1 MPTQHTAE
9 FLNGLCGIIFKTI
22 TKCITTVPVKLD
34 SVSFSLVNLIH
45 LLSGLQIYGK
55 LHSQFSRPFSLSQ
68 DYCRLN
74 LGILLWISHV
84 PHHPISSHP
93 YSFPPPFIVST
104 FISFHFFSSLGSSLS
119 FVFSVSLTPYLGVLH
134 PCRRNVAFP
143 GESLHHHHVNCSLWI
158 YSKQVWQSQL

>member
-68 DYCRLN
+68 YFRVLPTEPWHFALNQPCSPPSHLLPSIFFSPSIYCFHFHF
-74 LGILLWISHV
+74 I
-84 PHHPISSHP
+84 
-93 YSFPPPFIVST
+93 PFF
-104 FISFHFFSSLGSSLS
+104 FISGIISFFRLLCLSHSLFGSSP
-119 FVFSVSLTPYLGVLH
+119 SLQAECGIPWRIITSSS
-134 PCRRNVAFP
+134 C
-143 GESLHHHHVNCSLWI
+143 
-158 YSKQVWQSQL
+158 